1 MPKAV
6 EYQHTE
12 EMFKA
17 SLARHQ
23 LASLVRQSKVI
34 QASLEE
40 DGDSKAT

>member
-6 EYQHTE
+6 EYQHSE
-12 EMFKA
+12 VKFKA
-17 SLARHQ
+17 SLARHR
-23 LASLVRQSKVI
+23 LASLARRSKVT